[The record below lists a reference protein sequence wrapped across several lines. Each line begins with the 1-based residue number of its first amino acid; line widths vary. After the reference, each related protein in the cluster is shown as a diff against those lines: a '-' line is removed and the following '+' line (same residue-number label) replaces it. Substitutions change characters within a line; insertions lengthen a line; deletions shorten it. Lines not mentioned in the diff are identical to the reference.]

1 MNPDQA
7 QAEAFVAERHRGV
20 LITLRGNGRPQASN
34 IMYALSDGVIRIS
47 VTAGRAKVRNL
58 ARDPQASLHVTSDDF
73 WRWVVV
79 DGTVEL
85 SEVSTTPGD
94 AAGRELAELYERI
107 QGAPHPNWDE
117 FYQAMVDD
125 HRLVARLR
133 PEHTYG
139 QFR

>member
-1 MNPDQA
+1 MKVDRA
-7 QAEAFVAERHRGV
+7 HAEQFVAERHRGV
-20 LITLRGNGRPQASN
+20 LITLRRNGRPQASN
-34 IMYALSDGVIRIS
+34 IMYALDDGVIRVS

-58 ARDPQASLHVTSDDF
+58 VRDPRASLHVTSDDF

-85 SEVSTTPGD
+85 SEVSTRPGD

-107 QGAPHPNWDE
+107 QGTPHPDWDE
-117 FYQAMVDD
+117 FYRAMVDD
-125 HRLVARLR
+125 HRLVARLH
-133 PEHTYG
+133 PEHLYG